1 MSEYVIVADSACD
14 IEQEVLKEWG
24 VEVVKLSYIFTDT
37 EESRED
43 YELDLKQFYK
53 YMRDGRV
60 AKTSAANTQQYLDL
74 FGELFEQGKDILYIG
89 FSTGLSTSY
98 NSGCAAADE
107 LKGKYPERRCVCVDS
122 FAASAGYGLLVYLA
136 VEKKKEG
143 SSLEALAQYVT
154 DTRDHICHWFTVDD
168 LVYLKRGGRISAAAA
183 FVAGVLDIKP
193 VLHVD
198 NEGHLINMF
207 KVRKR
212 NTSTRALADK
222 YDELALH
229 PGKGP
234 VFSCQGDCMEDA
246 EYLGK
251 LLMERHQVPVDKI
264 VYTGAVIGAHSGPG
278 TLALF
283 FLGKEK

>member
-107 LKGKYPERRCVCVDS
+107 LKRKYPERRCVCVDS

-154 DTRDHICHWFTVDD
+154 DTRDHLCHWFTVDD

-212 NTSTRALADK
+212 KTSIRALADK

-234 VFSCQGDCMEDA
+234 VFICQGDCMEDA

-251 LLMERHQVPVDKI
+251 LLMERHHVPVDKI

-278 TLALF
+278 TS
-283 FLGKEK
+283 

>member
-14 IEQEVLKEWG
+14 IEEEVLKEWN
-24 VEVVKLSYIFTDT
+24 VPVIKLSYIFTDT
-37 EESRED
+37 EESHPD
-43 YELDLKQFYK
+43 YELEMKSFYK
-53 YMRDGRV
+53 MMRDGRV

-74 FGELFEQGKDILYIG
+74 FTKLYEEGKDILYIG

-98 NSGCAAADE
+98 NSGCAAAE
-107 LKGKYPERRCVCVDS
+107 QLKANYPDRTCVTVDS
-122 FAASAGYGLLVYLA
+122 FAASAGYGLLLYLA
-136 VEKKKEG
+136 VQKKNEG
-143 SSLEALAQYVT
+143 MPLQDLGEWVT
-154 DTRDHICHWFTVDD
+154 KTRDHLCHWFTVDD

-183 FVAGVLDIKP
+183 FVAGILDIKP

-212 NTSTRALADK
+212 RASIRALADK

-229 PGKGP
+229 PSEGP
-234 VFSCQGDCMEDA
+234 IFICQGDCMEDA
-246 EYLGK
+246 EYLCK
-251 LLMERHQVPVDKI
+251 LLQERHGVSVDKI
-264 VYTGAVIGAHSGPG
+264 VFTGAVIGAHSGPG

>member
-1 MSEYVIVADSACD
+1 MREYVIVADSACD
-14 IEQEVLKEWG
+14 IEEEVLREWG
-24 VEVVKLSYIFTDT
+24 VPVVKLSYIFTDT
-37 EESRED
+37 EELHED
-43 YELDLKQFYK
+43 YEVEMKSFYK
-53 YMRDGRV
+53 MMRDGRV
-60 AKTSAANTQQYLDL
+60 AKTSASNTQQYLDL
-74 FGELFEQGKDILYIG
+74 FTELYEQGQDVLYIG

-98 NSGCAAADE
+98 NSGCAAAE
-107 LKGKYPERRCVCVDS
+107 QLKKKYPERTCVPIDS

-136 VEKKKEG
+136 VQKKKEG
-143 SSLEALAQYVT
+143 LSLQELAAYVT
-154 DTRDHICHWFTVDD
+154 ETRDHLCHWFTVDD

-212 NTSTRALADK
+212 RSSIKALADK

-229 PGKGP
+229 PEEGP
-234 VFSCQGDCMEDA
+234 IFICQGDCMEDA
-246 EYLGK
+246 EYLSK
-251 LLMERHQVPVDKI
+251 LLLERHNVPVDKI